1 MILKSLACGTIPLTG
16 HDVGCANLL
25 SNYVGDFATANAM
38 LVDDSAAPDQMIRKL
53 KNAVQL
59 YSTNMESW
67 NYLVRNAYQFRYEWD
82 RTISQY
88 IITLGE
94 T

>member
-1 MILKSLACGTIPLTG
+1 MRSDNDRKRSSAQDSPPDPACET
-16 HDVGCANLL
+16 HRDKKRNQD
-25 SNYVGDFATANAM
+25 N
-38 LVDDSAAPDQMIRKL
+38 
-53 KNAVQL
+53 
-59 YSTNMESW
+59 W

-88 IITLGE
+88 LLTFGE

>member
-1 MILKSLACGTIPLTG
+1 
-16 HDVGCANLL
+16 
-25 SNYVGDFATANAM
+25 M
-38 LVDDSAAPDQMIRKL
+38 LVDDSTAPDQMIRKF

-59 YSTNMESW
+59 YSSNPESW

-88 IITLGE
+88 IITFGE
-94 T
+94 NT